1 MDLVAYERPE
11 RLVDELM
18 ASDRLDAGKLGRN
31 DERFEMR
38 VVGTRNPDV
47 GVGKRGFDQAPDLFW
62 VHGWDMLPEGSGRAV
77 YRERGGLPNGLWV
90 LCMILGP
97 NRAPE
102 WDDLI
107 RSTFGPRDSSTTMML
122 GNTLELVA
130 GLLLLIWGA
139 DRFVYGAAAS
149 ARNLG
154 VPPLLIGMTVVGA
167 ATSAPELLVSVI
179 AASRNEPGLAIG
191 NAIGS
196 NIVNIG
202 LVLGCVALVR
212 PIQLRSATLRREMP
226 ALLAVSLLTVS
237 LFLDSRLSRVDGLV
251 MISGLVIVLVW
262 LARLGMRSA
271 PTDPI
276 KQEYEAEI
284 PVDVGMVRAVVWLV
298 VGLAMLLFGAQ
309 LLVDGASDIARQLG
323 VSEVVIGILLIAFGT
338 SLPELAVS
346 LVSTLKGEYGLAI
359 GNIVGSNIF
368 NMLAVI
374 GAAATITP
382 LTLEPEVLS
391 LHVFVMVAFTLVL
404 FAMTYDYDGKSELSR
419 IEGAALLAAFLAYDT
434 YVVLQNVRMPH

>member
-1 MDLVAYERPE
+1 MSWNILEIV
-11 RLVDELM
+11 
-18 ASDRLDAGKLGRN
+18 
-31 DERFEMR
+31 
-38 VVGTRNPDV
+38 
-47 GVGKRGFDQAPDLFW
+47 
-62 VHGWDMLPEGSGRAV
+62 
-77 YRERGGLPNGLWV
+77 GGL
-90 LCMILGP
+90 I
-97 NRAPE
+97 
-102 WDDLI
+102 
-107 RSTFGPRDSSTTMML
+107 
-122 GNTLELVA
+122 
-130 GLLLLIWGA
+130 LLIWGA
-139 DRFVYGAAAS
+139 DRFVLGAAAA

-154 VPPLLIGMTVVGA
+154 VAPLLIGLTIVGA
-167 ATSAPELLVSVI
+167 ATSAPEVLVSVI

-202 LVLGCVALVR
+202 LVLGSVAILR

-251 MISGLVIVLVW
+251 MISGLVIVMVW
-262 LARLGMRSA
+262 LVRLGMRSA

-284 PVDVGMVRAVVWLV
+284 PVDVGMGRAVLWLV
-298 VGLAMLLFGAQ
+298 VGLAMLLVGAQ
-309 LLVDGASDIARQLG
+309 LLVDGASGLARQLG
-323 VSEVVIGILLIAFGT
+323 VSEVVIGILLVAFGT

-346 LVSTLKGEYGLAI
+346 LVSALKGEYGLAI

-368 NMLAVI
+368 NMLAVVGI
-374 GAAATITP
+374 AAVISPA
-382 LTLEPEVLS
+382 TLEPEVLS

-419 IEGAALLAAFLAYDT
+419 IEGVALLAAFLAYDT